1 MGQNFLLS
9 HLKCRAFLFDYL
21 LLALDDHH
29 LLMVMVMGRTADR
42 RTALRLVVQHRLRLK
57 EKLLLAALL
66 LIQGQLLDSGLS
78 TAILG
83 DWNAK
88 TADKAHEAL

>member
-29 LLMVMVMGRTADR
+29 LLLVMVSRTADR

>member
-29 LLMVMVMGRTADR
+29 LLLVVVSRTADR